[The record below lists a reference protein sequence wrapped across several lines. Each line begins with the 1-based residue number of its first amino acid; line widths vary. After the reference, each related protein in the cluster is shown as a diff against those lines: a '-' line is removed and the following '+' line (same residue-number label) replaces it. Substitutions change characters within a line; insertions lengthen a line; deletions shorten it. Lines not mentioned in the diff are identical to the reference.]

1 TNQRITNDYEDS
13 TPVLTSNDN
22 DNNNHLIP
30 APSLLNSII
39 VDPNDLSSSL
49 FKNIFE
55 NINNFENEFF
65 ENLGNNLADGDGDGN
80 GFTTIEI
87 TVVGLDDDDNS
98 GGGIINLEKFFKIDS
113 SKVDNKPQKHD
124 SLSLLPLLKPLAL
137 TIMLAIL
144 LVTEISLDDLPESG
158 DIWEMSQDP
167 ESAKSDTLKELGADS
182 ASTVTPE
189 KLVEDFQSENIDK
202 DSGHQT
208 SAVVEE
214 SDDASDV
221 DISQIF
227 QPIYINKKL
236 FYFGPRVFYPHRYFI
251 PKYYYRHRF
260 YKICTIRCKYA
271 VIPYFM

>member
-1 TNQRITNDYEDS
+1 MEYKNRQIII
-13 TPVLTSNDN
+13 L
-22 DNNNHLIP
+22 LI
-30 APSLLNSII
+30 SLIFII
-39 VDPNDLSSSL
+39 
-49 FKNIFE
+49 K
-55 NINNFENEFF
+55 
-65 ENLGNNLADGDGDGN
+65 
-80 GFTTIEI
+80 
-87 TVVGLDDDDNS
+87 
-98 GGGIINLEKFFKIDS
+98 
-113 SKVDNKPQKHD
+113 
-124 SLSLLPLLKPLAL
+124 L
-137 TIMLAIL
+137 TIGDL
-144 LVTEISLDDLPESG
+144 LTTENNDAKVTEISLDDLPESG

-214 SDDASDV
+214 SDDTSDV

-260 YKICTIRCKYA
+260 YKICTIQCKYA